1 MGYRRHGHNEGDE
14 PAFTQPLLAEQI
26 AGQPSVR
33 TLYAQQLAESGE
45 VSAEDAERLVEEMQG
60 RMRAA
65 HETLKTSL
73 SSPPQAG
80 HGESTPVSAEATV
93 ETGVPAERLRE
104 LSAELVHVPEGFT
117 VNPKLVRMLERRT
130 EALDTGAIDWGHAE
144 SLAFASL
151 LAEGIPIRLT
161 GQDTERGT
169 FSHRHLVL
177 HDAHTGSPARSDQAS
192 VGGGRIF
199 RGVQLAALGIRRARL
214 RVRLLGDCPRGARP
228 VGGAVRRLR
237 ERRADRRRPVPRL
250 GLAKW
255 RQTSRLT
262 LLLPHGYEGNGPEHS
277 SARLERFLQ
286 LAAQENIRIVNATT
300 SAQFFHLLRR
310 QALDPNARPLVVMTP
325 KGLLRLKA
333 AASTLAELAD
343 GRFEPVLDDPNADRD
358 QVTRLVLATGKL
370 YYDIVGHELRA
381 QAPSVA
387 VARIEQLYPFPT
399 KEAASLVASYPRL
412 AEVVWAQ
419 EEPQNMGAWR
429 AIRHRL
435 EEAVAG
441 RPLGY
446 VGRRWRASP
455 SEGYPT
461 SHARVQDQIVR
472 DVLQPAQAP
481 S

>member
-1 MGYRRHGHNEGDE
+1 M
-14 PAFTQPLLAEQI
+14 
-26 AGQPSVR
+26 R

-45 VSAEDAERLVEEMQG
+45 VSAEEAERLVEEMQG

-80 HGESTPVSAEATV
+80 HGEDTPVSAEATV

-177 HDAHTGSPARSDQAS
+177 HDAHTGAQHAPIKHLSGAAASFEAYNSPLSEY
-192 VGGGRIF
+192 
-199 RGVQLAALGIRRARL
+199 AALGFEYGYSVTAPEAL
-214 RVRLLGDCPRGARP
+214 VLWEGQFGDFVNGAQI
-228 VGGAVRRLR
+228 VVDQFL
-237 ERRADRRRPVPRL
+237 VS

-333 AASTLAELAD
+333 AASTLAELAE

-358 QVTRLVLATGKL
+358 QVTRLVLTTGKL

-399 KEAASLVASYPRL
+399 KEAARLVASYPRL

-472 DVLQPAQAP
+472 DVLQPASP